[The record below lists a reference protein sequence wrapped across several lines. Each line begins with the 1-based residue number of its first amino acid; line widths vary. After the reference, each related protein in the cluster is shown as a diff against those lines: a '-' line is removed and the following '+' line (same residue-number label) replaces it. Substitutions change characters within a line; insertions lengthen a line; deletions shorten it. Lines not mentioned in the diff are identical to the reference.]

1 MTTWNQLGINEMTSL
16 YLYGSVTKP
25 TNVRSETLIR
35 NSALPPVQMDAVS
48 FMLREIGVRLQLFCW
63 AMGCGI
69 TGPSQMGL
77 CWSRAAVRRAG
88 IW

>member
-48 FMLREIGVRLQLFCW
+48 FMLKN
-63 AMGCGI
+63 
-69 TGPSQMGL
+69 
-77 CWSRAAVRRAG
+77 
-88 IW
+88 

>member
-48 FMLREIGVRLQLFCW
+48 FMLREIGVRLQLFRW
-63 AMGCGI
+63 AM
-69 TGPSQMGL
+69 
-77 CWSRAAVRRAG
+77 RAAKHAPSK
-88 IW
+88 WALTT